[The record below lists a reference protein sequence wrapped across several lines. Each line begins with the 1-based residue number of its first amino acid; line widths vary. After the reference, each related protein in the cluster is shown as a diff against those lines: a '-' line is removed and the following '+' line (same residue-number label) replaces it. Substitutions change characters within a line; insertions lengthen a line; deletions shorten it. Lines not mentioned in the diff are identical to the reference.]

1 MVNWYRRIANTECS
15 ESERSRGSRD
25 GASTYLLSSYILNP
39 LSIFEL
45 FRADCWWEHKL
56 SPILA
61 TIYATAALSRIPF
74 PSLWPVVALAL
85 LALIICASYVSVLND
100 LTDAKDDQA
109 SGKPSRWP
117 RESSIVPALLLAAC
131 VAAGS
136 GFLIVWRKDT
146 LLFCAY
152 LLCWLAFTLYS
163 APPFRLKTRGILGVL
178 ADASGAHLFPTLFAV
193 LLVYHWNRTVAPAE
207 WTIFISL
214 WSFAA
219 GVRGILWHQL
229 EDADNDR
236 KIGLR
241 TFACLHGTKAA
252 ESLGRFT
259 FLIES
264 GAFAAM
270 LWLTHNAL
278 AALLLVLYGLFA
290 LIRWRLLGIS
300 LAVCKPGQASRM
312 AMAEY
317 YIVLYPLAY
326 LLTASWQQP
335 SVLFLLL
342 LHGVLFSRKGLYL
355 VHEGIAMLRMP
366 KLGAGPK
373 TAGFHS

>member
-1 MVNWYRRIANTECS
+1 V
-15 ESERSRGSRD
+15 
-25 GASTYLLSSYILNP
+25 
-39 LSIFEL
+39 SIFGP
-45 FRADCWWEHKL
+45 FRVDCWWEHKL

-61 TIYATAALSRIPF
+61 TLYATAALSRIPF

-85 LALIICASYVSVLND
+85 PALIVCASYVSILND

-117 RESSIVPALLLAAC
+117 RESRIVPALLLAGC
-131 VAAGS
+131 IAAG
-136 GFLIVWRKDT
+136 GVFLIAWRKDT

-152 LLCWLAFTLYS
+152 LFCWLAFALYS
-163 APPFRLKTRGILGVL
+163 APPFRLKARGIWGVL

-193 LLVYHWNRTVAPAE
+193 VLVYHWNRAE
-207 WTIFISL
+207 ATAQWAILIAL

-229 EDADNDR
+229 EDAANDR

-241 TFACLHGTKAA
+241 TFVCLRGTKAA
-252 ESLGRFT
+252 ERLGLFAFVLESAA
-259 FLIES
+259 FLI
-264 GAFAAM
+264 M
-270 LWLTHNAL
+270 LWLTRNAL
-278 AALLLVLYGLFA
+278 ASFFLVLFGIFVLV
-290 LIRWRLLGIS
+290 RWRLLGIG
-300 LAVCKPGQASRM
+300 LTVIKPGRASRM

-335 SVLFLLL
+335 SALWLLL
-342 LHGVLFSRKGLYL
+342 FHGVLCSRHGLYL
-355 VHEGIAMLRMP
+355 VREIVAMLRID
-366 KLGAGPK
+366 KSGAGPNP
-373 TAGFHS
+373 ALFHP

>member
-1 MVNWYRRIANTECS
+1 MT
-15 ESERSRGSRD
+15 
-25 GASTYLLSSYILNP
+25 
-39 LSIFEL
+39 LSIL
-45 FRADCWWEHKL
+45 GPFRLASWWEHKL

-85 LALIICASYVSVLND
+85 PALVVCASYVSVLND

-109 SGKPSRWP
+109 SGKPRRWSAGN
-117 RESSIVPALLLAAC
+117 RIYPALLLAGC
-131 VAAGS
+131 MAAG
-136 GFLIVWRKDT
+136 GAFLIVWRKDP
-146 LLFCAY
+146 LLFCIY
-152 LLCWLAFTLYS
+152 LLSWLAFTLYS
-163 APPFRLKTRGILGVL
+163 APPFRLKVRGIWGVL

-193 LLVYHWNRTVAPAE
+193 VLVYHWNRTEAPAQ
-207 WTIFISL
+207 WAVLIAL

-229 EDADNDR
+229 EDAVNDR

-252 ESLGRFT
+252 ERLGLLAFLLEFSAFSL
-259 FLIES
+259 
-264 GAFAAM
+264 M

-278 AALLLVLYGLFA
+278 AWLFLVLYGLFA
-290 LIRWRLLGIS
+290 WVRWRLLGIR
-300 LAVCKPGQASRM
+300 LTVIQPGRASRM

-317 YIVLYPLAY
+317 YIVLYPMAY

-335 SVLFLLL
+335 SALWLLL
-342 LHGVLFSRKGLYL
+342 FHGILFSRQGLYL
-355 VHEGIAMLRMP
+355 VREAVVMLRTG
-366 KLGAGPK
+366 KSGAGPK
-373 TAGFHS
+373 IAVSHR

>member
-1 MVNWYRRIANTECS
+1 
-15 ESERSRGSRD
+15 
-25 GASTYLLSSYILNP
+25 
-39 LSIFEL
+39 LSIL
-45 FRADCWWEHKL
+45 GPFRVDCWWDYKL

-100 LTDAKDDQA
+100 LTDVKDDQA
-109 SGKPSRWP
+109 SGKPSRLP
-117 RESSIVPALLLAAC
+117 RESRIVPTLLLGAC
-131 VAAGS
+131 MAAGS

-152 LLCWLAFTLYS
+152 LTCWLAFALYS
-163 APPFRLKTRGILGVL
+163 APPFRLKARGIWGVL

-193 LLVYHWNRTVAPAE
+193 LLVYHWNRTEAPAE

-229 EDADNDR
+229 EDANNDR

-252 ESLGRFT
+252 ERLGLLT
-259 FLIES
+259 FLLE
-264 GAFAAM
+264 FAAFSLM
-270 LWLTHNAL
+270 LWLTRNAL
-278 AALLLVLYGLFA
+278 ASLFLVLYGLFA
-290 LIRWRLLGIS
+290 LVRWRLLGIG
-300 LAVCKPGQASRM
+300 LTVIKPGQASRM
-312 AMAEY
+312 AMTEY

-326 LLTASWQQP
+326 LLTAAWQQP
-335 SVLFLLL
+335 SVLLLL
-342 LHGVLFSRKGLYL
+342 LFHGVLFSRQSLYL
-355 VHEGIAMLRMP
+355 VREIVAMLRIG

-373 TAGFHS
+373 PAVFHP

>member
-1 MVNWYRRIANTECS
+1 MTVITP
-15 ESERSRGSRD
+15 GSSATGFRLD
-25 GASTYLLSSYILNP
+25 GFNGTSTCLLSSIFSYTYP
-39 LSIFEL
+39 LSIFEP

-61 TIYATAALSRIPF
+61 TIYATATLSRIPF
-74 PSLWPVVALAL
+74 QSLWPVVALAL
-85 LALIICASYVSVLND
+85 LSLVVCASYVSVLND
-100 LTDAKDDQA
+100 LTDAEEDRA

-117 RESSIVPALLLAAC
+117 GESRVYPRLLLAAC
-131 VAAGS
+131 VAAGG
-136 GFLIVWRKDT
+136 GFLIVWRKNM

-163 APPFRLKTRGILGVL
+163 APPFRLKVRGIWGVL

-193 LLVYHWNRTVAPAE
+193 LLVYHCNRTQASAA
-207 WTIFISL
+207 WTILIAL

-219 GVRGILWHQL
+219 GVRGILWHQV
-229 EDADNDR
+229 EDAVNDR

-252 ESLGRFT
+252 ERLGVLA
-259 FLIES
+259 FLLE
-264 GAFAAM
+264 FAAFSLM
-270 LWLTHNAL
+270 LWLARNPL
-278 AALLLVLYGLFA
+278 ASLFLVLYGLFA
-290 LIRWRLLGIS
+290 LVRWRLLGIG
-300 LAVCKPGQASRM
+300 LTVINPGQASRM

-335 SVLFLLL
+335 SALLL
-342 LHGVLFSRKGLYL
+342 LLFHGALFSRQGLYL
-355 VHEGIAMLRMP
+355 VHEIVAMLRIG
-366 KLGAGPK
+366 KSGAGPK
-373 TAGFHS
+373 PAVFHL